1 VKPKAKPKAAP
12 KANVVPG
19 MAPAKAT
26 NGGFKGYVLSISVH
40 NIIDLSTVAGP
51 TQGPPQRGTLFVS
64 SA

>member
-1 VKPKAKPKAAP
+1 MKPKAKPKAAP

-40 NIIDLSTVAGP
+40 KVIDL
-51 TQGPPQRGTLFVS
+51 
-64 SA
+64 